1 MRKNFSDI
9 YMNMALNEAKKAY
22 NKNEVPV
29 GCVIVNKNGSLLTK
43 THNLM
48 QERLN
53 PNDHAE
59 MLAISEACKELKSK
73 NLSDC
78 DLYVTLE
85 PCTMCAGAISNSR
98 IRRLYYGAPDPKQ
111 GAVENGVRFFT
122 SSNSMHKP
130 EIYSGIKEFEST
142 QLLQKFF
149 HNLRRLSS

>member
-1 MRKNFSDI
+1 
-9 YMNMALNEAKKAY
+9 MNVALNEAKKAY

-29 GCVIVNKNGSLLTK
+29 GCVIVNKSGFLLTK
-43 THNLM
+43 KHNLM
-48 QERLN
+48 QGRLN

-59 MLAISEACKELKSK
+59 MLAISAACKELKSK

-85 PCTMCAGAISNSR
+85 PCTMCASAISNAR
-98 IRRLYYGAPDPKQ
+98 IRRLYYGASDSKQ
-111 GAVENGVRFFT
+111 GAIENGVRFFT

-130 EIYSGIKEFEST
+130 EIYSGIREVESI
-142 QLLQKFF
+142 QLMQKFF